1 MNNNI
6 NILNLLR
13 ADGSIVVNKTLAK
26 NIGLTEAIIY
36 SELVSLFLY
45 WHERDGLVH
54 LPISKDKQT
63 GQVTYTEERYFYC
76 TVENLEENTTIP
88 KKQQMTAIKK
98 LIDLGLINQMNKKLD
113 GATQKRYFTINL
125 DANLILS
132 FLSTPQKKS
141 TQSLDS
147 HGKGQ
152 NGTFEKCKM
161 ELSKGSK
168 WNLNNTNIN
177 NTKTNNTKITTTTF
191 EPYTENQH
199 TDNTNVVSSSNK
211 QTIESNTKLKL
222 TSYQIKQVAKWND
235 TEKLHRAIEIFN
247 KQDGQF
253 FNLLLKIYNDGAIDN
268 LSNSVEAEA
277 GARQVSSKVEQYN
290 QMDEHNDWD
299 FEEIERLER
308 EYINRKLSSK

>member
-1 MNNNI
+1 MNNI

-13 ADGSIVVNKTLAK
+13 ADGSIVVNKALAK
-26 NIGLTEAIIY
+26 NIGLNEAIIY

-88 KKQQMTAIKK
+88 KKQQMAAIKK
-98 LIDLGLINQMNKKLD
+98 LIDLGLINQINKKLD

-147 HGKGQ
+147 HGKCQ

-161 ELSKGSK
+161 ELSKVSK

-177 NTKTNNTKITTTTF
+177 NTKTNNTKITTTTS

-211 QTIESNTKLKL
+211 QIIESNTKLKL
-222 TSYQIKQVAKWND
+222 TSYQTKTVVNWDI
-235 TEKLHRAIEIFN
+235 EKLHRAIEIFN

-253 FNLLLKIYNDGAIDN
+253 FNLLLKIYNEGAIDN
-268 LSNSVEAEA
+268 LVNKA

-299 FEEIERLER
+299 FDEIEKLER